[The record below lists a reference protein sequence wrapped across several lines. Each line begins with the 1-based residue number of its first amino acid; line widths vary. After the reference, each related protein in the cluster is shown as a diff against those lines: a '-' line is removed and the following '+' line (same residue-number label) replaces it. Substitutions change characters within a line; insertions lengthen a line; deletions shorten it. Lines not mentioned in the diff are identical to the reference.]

1 MNSES
6 RLNLERM
13 IKEYQPEETTD
24 KIRTLKH
31 SQKIQQDVERMIKL
45 QRDYKRLDF
54 KTLEKMIQKQC
65 NFLYTNY
72 FNLYNRLLKG
82 ELDLSILWKLILY
95 LKKIEDGEIDQ
106 HEASVHV
113 GEILKKLYI
122 DSAVRKQKKIEE
134 KDAKKTKK
142 VMRKAKKISW
152 DDYKKN
158 HIETASAK

>member
-24 KIRTLKH
+24 QIRTLKH
-31 SQKIQQDVERMIKL
+31 SQKIQKDVERMIKL
-45 QRDYKRLDF
+45 QKDYKRLDF
-54 KTLEKMIQKQC
+54 STLEKMIQKQC
-65 NFLYTNY
+65 QFLYTNY
-72 FNLYNRLLKG
+72 FNLYNRLLKK

-95 LKKIEDGEIDQ
+95 LKKIEDGMIDQ

-122 DSAVRKQKKIEE
+122 DSAVRKQKKIEA

-142 VMRKAKKISW
+142 IMRKAKKISW
-152 DDYKKN
+152 EDYKRT